1 MIDELCQR
9 YSKLPS
15 DILGIKDE
23 RVSIDFNLSI
33 MMKAKNIIDEIT
45 KKRQMVDSPI
55 GTMRTGIEGIHR
67 MQQLERMRGN

>member
-33 MMKAKNIIDEIT
+33 MMKAKSIIDEVVR
-45 KKRQMVDSPI
+45 KRQITDSPI
-55 GTMRTGIEGIHR
+55 GVMRTGIEGIHR